1 MTARYSVRHRTT
13 YRYGE
18 RMTRGHTVTHLVP
31 RSGARQVL
39 EQVSITVEPEPAER
53 FEFDDAFGNR
63 VLQFVVSEPHDS
75 LVIESRST
83 VAVGDHVLPADRTP
97 WDVPPHWGPDVA
109 GFAAPSAMAAPTE
122 AVESF
127 ARSVFFPGRPIIDAA
142 HELCSRIFHE
152 FSFDPS
158 FSEVATP
165 VDEVIH
171 ARRGVCQDFAHLA
184 IACFR
189 TFGLPARYVSGYLET
204 VPPPGHQKMIG
215 ADASHAWCSVAL
227 GDGTW
232 LDLDPTNDQI
242 PPQRHIV
249 TAYGRDYLDVAPVQG
264 VVIGPMAS
272 QTLEVAVDVNAL
284 PDSRS

>member
-1 MTARYSVRHRTT
+1 MSERYSVRHRTT
-13 YRYGE
+13 YRYSE
-18 RMTRGHTVTHLVP
+18 RMTRGHTVAHLVP
-31 RSGARQVL
+31 RTGARQVL
-39 EQVSITVEPEPAER
+39 ESITIAVEPEPGER

-63 VLQFVVSEPHDS
+63 VLQFVVAAPHDS
-75 LVIESRST
+75 LIIEAVST
-83 VAVGDHVLPADRTP
+83 VVVGPHAVSPDRTA
-97 WDVPPHWGPDVA
+97 WDAPHDWAPEVA
-109 GFAAPSAMAAPTE
+109 GFAAPSCMASPTE
-122 AVESF
+122 AVEEF
-127 ARSVFFPGRPIIDAA
+127 ARSVFIPGRTIVDVA
-142 HELCSRIFHE
+142 HELCSRIFRE
-152 FSFDPS
+152 FVFDPS

-165 VDEVIH
+165 VDDVIR

-204 VPPPGHQKMIG
+204 VPPPGQSKMIG

-242 PPQRHIV
+242 PPQHHIV

-264 VVIGPMAS
+264 VVVGPMAT
-272 QTLEVAVDVNAL
+272 QTLAVAVDVNAVS
-284 PDSRS
+284 DSR